1 MGVDQELA
9 LKRSKESAFV
19 VGRGADFVSG
29 IDNEALDFSQLEDFI
44 NSEGSQGNSS
54 YFGESLNS
62 TPASGKLLNV
72 IVENKRNTNG
82 HSLPESP
89 PDSSSEHPY
98 SPQDGCEAPIP
109 STESI
114 YTNLTQSIY
123 KPAILSPILS
133 DNLILGS
140 HIVVTD
146 QGSEPQLLDNG
157 NILQDSRLLVG
168 GDIRNSTILNSRI
181 IQENLQSADG
191 SILQDRMIL
200 AEANVTDNTR
210 PILLSST
217 ESPQNFDRN
226 IYKNEDYD
234 KSMVH
239 LSYNHGIENLPRS
252 SIDNNMCEQNL
263 DTMQNVYTNLQN
275 APKKRKLSQDSPLVK
290 SEPEHCSTS
299 QLSPSEQL
307 TTSIDEE
314 YASSEACLSEP
325 QYQCIRFNA
334 FQQSNWH
341 VLCDQNLSELPVPHY
356 RVDADKGFNFSNAD
370 DAFVCQKKNHFQV
383 TCHVQLLGD
392 AQFVKT
398 PDGLQKISSFHLHFY
413 GVKHDCPTQTIRVE
427 QSQSDRSKKPFHPV
441 LVELVNSQVTKVTV
455 GRLHFSETTS
465 NNMRKKGKP
474 NPEQRYFQ
482 LVVGLHAHTTNGNFP
497 VVSHA
502 SQKIIVR
509 ASNPGQFES
518 DVELCWQKGQTQAIC
533 SGWWDKDSVVHSGR
547 VGINTDRPDESLV
560 VHGNIK
566 ITGHIIQPSDIRA
579 KKNIVECN
587 TAEQL
592 KNVQKLRVVRYE
604 YEPALASQLSRGE
617 CTDTGVIAQE
627 VAQVLP
633 EAVRPAGNLILE
645 NGTSIDNF
653 LVVNKER
660 IFMENIGAV
669 KELCK
674 VTDNLET
681 RIDQLEKINRRL
693 NKLKR
698 GDSLKS
704 TSTINSSKLSYAH
717 RCSKH
722 HHSCHKEEELCSNK
736 FIQIVIV
743 VLVLIMAFCLAAIT
757 TLYLMEAARHSQ
769 HIQATIDGSHKNYVT
784 KRPTKSSKLH
794 TWAPTVAPHPTTSSY
809 KEDEIT
815 RITIDSNIIPRPSY
829 IIGRPMDCLSV
840 DQHLERTDLCLIYCC
855 PSPPRPPQE
864 LATFPFSEKK
874 PPNSGRNKTGPL
886 LNIEKNKIAKPFHSN
901 DIDKQI
907 RQKRDT
913 YDITDEANS
922 FDISEDQMF
931 IIIIQGR
938 HFNSTLTHKYKTL
951 SNSHYN
957 FSYNVPISKYMPDE
971 FINLIFRSTQPN
983 IKEIEFCF
991 NDNKQNECPFP
1002 NMSYD
1007 EDKFRMRHKVNE
1019 NLPNRLSSPQ
1029 NIIFEVDMADFQ
1041 SKVMTYRASI
1051 RQNVNTCKLSPTKL
1065 GLEFVEYNFNFFRN
1079 CDE

>member
-1 MGVDQELA
+1 FNHLVVFLA
-9 LKRSKESAFV
+9 
-19 VGRGADFVSG
+19 RGADFVGG

-44 NSEGSQGNSS
+44 NSEGSQGNST
-54 YFGESLNS
+54 YFGESLN
-62 TPASGKLLNV
+62 TAPASGKLLNV

-98 SPQDGCEAPIP
+98 SPQDGCEAPLP
-109 STESI
+109 APESI

-123 KPAILSPILS
+123 KPAILSPILT

-140 HIVVTD
+140 HIVVAD
-146 QGSEPQLLDNG
+146 QNNEQQLLDN
-157 NILQDSRLLVG
+157 LQDNRLLVG
-168 GDIRNSTILNSRI
+168 GDIRNGAAILSNRI
-181 IQENLQSADG
+181 IQDDP
-191 SILQDRMIL
+191 SILHIT
-200 AEANVTDNTR
+200 ESPDNTR
-210 PILLSST
+210 QIILPAA
-217 ESPQNFDRN
+217 EPAQNFDRN

-234 KSMVH
+234 KGMVH
-239 LSYNHGIENLPRS
+239 LNYNHNMEGLQRANMEGS
-252 SIDNNMCEQNL
+252 MCEQGLENISG
-263 DTMQNVYTNLQN
+263 VYTNLQS
-275 APKKRKLSQDSPLVK
+275 ASKKRKLSQDSPLVK
-290 SEPEHCSTS
+290 SEPENCPAS

-314 YASSEACLSEP
+314 YASSEACLSES

-334 FQQSNWH
+334 FQQANWH
-341 VLCDQNLSELPVPHY
+341 ALCDQNFTELPIPHY

-370 DAFVCQKKNHFQV
+370 DAFVCQKKNHFQI

-398 PDGLQKISSFHLHFY
+398 PEGFQKISSFHLHFY

-482 LVVGLHAHTTNGNFP
+482 LVVGLHAHTTSGNFP
-497 VVSHA
+497 VISHA

-518 DVELCWQKGQTQAIC
+518 DVELCWQKGQTQ
-533 SGWWDKDSVVHSGR
+533 DSIVHNGR

-604 YEPALASQLSRGE
+604 YEPALASQLSRGDQ
-617 CTDTGVIAQE
+617 CSDTGVIAQE

-633 EAVRPAGNLILE
+633 EAVKPAGNLILE
-645 NGTSIDNF
+645 NGTPIENF

-681 RIDQLEKINRRL
+681 RIDQLERINRRL
-693 NKLKR
+693 NRLKR

-704 TSTINSSKLSYAH
+704 TSTVNSSKLSYSH
-717 RCSKH
+717 KCSKH
-722 HHSCHKEEELCSNK
+722 NHSCKKDEELCSNK
-736 FIQIVIV
+736 LIQIVII

-757 TLYLMEAARHSQ
+757 TLYLMEAARHTQ
-769 HIQATIDGSHKNYVT
+769 YLQANIDTSYKNHGTRTTT
-784 KRPTKSSKLH
+784 KASNTRT
-794 TWAPTVAPHPTTSSY
+794 TWAPTPPPFQTTNAY

-815 RITIDSNIIPRPSY
+815 KITLDSSILRRASN
-829 IIGRPMDCLSV
+829 IIGRPLDCLAV
-840 DQHLERTDLCLIYCC
+840 EQDLENSNLCQIYCC
-855 PSPPRPPQE
+855 ANPQQRAPLQE
-864 LATFPFSEKK
+864 PATSLFSEKK
-874 PPNSGRNKTGPL
+874 SPSASRNKTTPL
-886 LNIEKNKIAKPFHSN
+886 LNVEKNKIAKPFHTN
-901 DIDKQI
+901 DIDKI

-913 YDITDEANS
+913 FDLADEANS
-922 FDISEDQMF
+922 FDITDDQIF
-931 IIIIQGR
+931 SIIVQGR
-938 HFNSTLTHKYKTL
+938 HFNTTL
-951 SNSHYN
+951 SHQYRRPVASPQFNY
-957 FSYNVPISKYMPDE
+957 SYNVPISKYMPDE
-971 FINLIFRSTQPN
+971 FINLIFRSTQAN
-983 IKEIEFCF
+983 IKEIEYCD
-991 NDNKQNECPFP
+991 NDSRQYECNFLTPI
-1002 NMSYD
+1002 YD
-1007 EDKFRMRHKVNE
+1007 DDKSRVRHKVNE
-1019 NLPNRLSSPQ
+1019 NSPSQLLSLQS
-1029 NIIFEVDMADFQ
+1029 IIFEVDMADFQ
-1041 SKVMTYRASI
+1041 SKVMTYRASL
-1051 RQNVNTCKLSPTKL
+1051 RQTQNTCKLSSSKL
-1065 GLEFVEYNFNFFRN
+1065 GLEYIEYNFHFYRQ